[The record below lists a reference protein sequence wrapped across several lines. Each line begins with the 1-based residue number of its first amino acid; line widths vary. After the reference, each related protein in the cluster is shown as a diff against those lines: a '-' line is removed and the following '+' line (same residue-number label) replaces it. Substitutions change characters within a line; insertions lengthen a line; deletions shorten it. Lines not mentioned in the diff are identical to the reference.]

1 MTTLVPVGH
10 RWPGGARCVVFIS
23 VDLDGI
29 ALERGEGREPLG
41 KHSIGLY
48 AYRCAVPRYL
58 ALFER
63 HGLRITFFV
72 PGFDAEVAPDV
83 IRAIAAGGHEIG
95 AHGYCHESAY
105 VEGDAERRLLERTH
119 ALLTQVVGE
128 PPRGWRNPGGM
139 KSRFTTA
146 YLRELGYLY
155 DSSDKDYE
163 RPYRFEVNG
172 PAAGSMIQLPTNS
185 AFLDDGFLNPR
196 ALLPPSELLA
206 LWKAEFDA
214 TYRDG
219 GYFPLLLHGRAW
231 WGTGTPARARV
242 LEELIRHVNGHA
254 GVAYTRGVDLA
265 RFCLESPATE
275 TLGSHDGKLPPSP

>member
-1 MTTLVPVGH
+1 M
-10 RWPGGARCVVFIS
+10 
-23 VDLDGI
+23 
-29 ALERGEGREPLG
+29 
-41 KHSIGLY
+41 
-48 AYRCAVPRYL
+48 PRYL
-58 ALFER
+58 RLFER

-72 PGFDAEVAPDV
+72 PGHDAEVAPDV
-83 IRAIAAGGHEIG
+83 IRDIAAHGHEVG

-105 VEGDAERRLLERTH
+105 MEGDEERRLLERTH
-119 ALLTQVVGE
+119 AVLADVVGE

-146 YLRELGYLY
+146 VLRELGYVY

-163 RPYRFEVNG
+163 RPYRFEVEGRAPG
-172 PAAGSMIQLPTNS
+172 PMIQLPTNS

-219 GYFPLLLHGRAW
+219 GYFALLLHGRAY
-231 WGTGTPARARV
+231 WGTGTPSRSRV
-242 LEELIRHVNGHA
+242 LDELIRHINSHP
-254 GVAYTRGVDLA
+254 GVTFARGVDLA
-265 RFCLESPATE
+265 RFCLDSPTTE
-275 TLGSHDGKLPPSP
+275 TLEAHDDLRRARP